1 MKNQEPYA
9 ELEQALQEV
18 EKWEREQKDLSFFD
32 KIGRLPFT
40 LLERFTP
47 AGLQRK
53 ISELLDELGAY
64 LQTGG
69 KYLVQKKHVLNK
81 LQAKRAE
88 MDPAAAGQRAEPEV
102 ALARSLPL
110 AVCDAVAAEV
120 MEANKKMAFAQGATT
135 GFGGLFTLAIDIPA
149 VLGLALK
156 ALQETAN
163 CYGFDPDDP
172 RERVFIV
179 KCMQFTT
186 SDVVGKQAILKDVAD
201 YDNPERE
208 RAGLSEMQGWR
219 ETMASFTDSFGWKKL
234 FQTIPVVGM
243 VFGSFSNRS
252 MIHDMAETGQYLYR
266 KRAILARLQAVNN
279 EAAEE

>member
-1 MKNQEPYA
+1 MRNQEQYA
-9 ELEQALQEV
+9 ELERALREV

-53 ISELLDELGAY
+53 IAELLDELGAY

-88 MDPAAAGQRAEPEV
+88 LDPAAAGQRAEPDL
-102 ALARSLPL
+102 ALAQSLPL
-110 AVCDAVAAEV
+110 AICDAAAAEV
-120 MEANKKMAFAQGATT
+120 MEVNKKVAFAQGATT
-135 GFGGLFTLAIDIPA
+135 GFGGLFTLAVDIPA

-156 ALQETAN
+156 ALQETAI

-234 FQTIPVVGM
+234 FQTIPILGM

-252 MIHDMAETGQYLYR
+252 LIHDMAETGQYLYR
-266 KRAILARLQAVNN
+266 KRAILARLQAVKNQ
-279 EAAEE
+279 AAPE

>member
-1 MKNQEPYA
+1 MNNQEPYA

-156 ALQETAN
+156 ALQETAI

-208 RAGLSEMQGWR
+208 RAGWSEMQGWR